1 MSDLEDLGY
10 QVKVGKN
17 LAAGSNFH
25 GYLCGSGKDRAEEL
39 NDLFADEEVD
49 AIICIRGGYGSAQ
62 VMKYLDY
69 ELIRNHPKVF
79 VGYSDITNLL
89 NAFSEKCGFVTYHG
103 PMVSSNIL
111 EHYDDYTRE
120 SFLKTIG
127 DWEELEFANDTRLL
141 HTITGGRAEGRLIGG
156 NVTVVGRMMGTFY
169 EPDSNGAIIFL
180 EDVDELL
187 RTRPEFNFDRWL
199 TSARSWGDTE
209 EEKNLLEYDATSLVT
224 IWGADGDPSIFDYSW
239 REWTGLIKGYYL
251 PRWTKFYAMLQ
262 EHLDNGT
269 TYSEEG
275 LRQTHG
281 REAFRA
287 NDFYSKLG
295 DWELQFVSTPN
306 KARTPIVQGDEIEI
320 AGRMYKK
327 YTALAKEYYQDFKAD
342 AIKDGKTYEN
352 LGE

>member
-1 MSDLEDLGY
+1 MNYPRTLHAGGCIGIAAPAFPMGEERLNQCVKRLEDLGY

-180 EDVDELL
+180 EDVDEHIASLDMYITQMENAGFFDHAAGILL
-187 RTRPEFNFDRWL
+187 
-199 TSARSWGDTE
+199 G
-209 EEKNLLEYDATSLVT
+209 
-224 IWGADGDPSIFDYSW
+224 DYSGCINKYGEDYLIDEFLKD
-239 REWTGLIKGYYL
+239 RFDQMKIPVLSGLQVGHDTPTGSL
-251 PRWTKFYAMLQ
+251 PIGAWCRMDA
-262 EHLDNGT
+262 DN
-269 TYSEEG
+269 
-275 LRQTHG
+275 QTI
-281 REAFRA
+281 
-287 NDFYSKLG
+287 
-295 DWELQFVSTPN
+295 QFV
-306 KARTPIVQGDEIEI
+306 
-320 AGRMYKK
+320 KK
-327 YTALAKEYYQDFKAD
+327 
-342 AIKDGKTYEN
+342 
-352 LGE
+352 